1 MPPVTTQT
9 APLCFADTETTDI
22 GPRRLA
28 WELAIIRREP
38 DGTRTEFQAFVEVD
52 LSDANPYALSVGR
65 FYDRHPLGQWLA
77 RGSATAGLIVSGPPR
92 PEEFLDGHEFPSTVY
107 LTARQASLAWCRW
120 THGCHIVGAVPNFD
134 TEVMAAAVRAAG
146 LTGGHHYH
154 LIDVENLIVGYL
166 RGNLH
171 FTLDITREDED
182 RLKRITTPPWKSD
195 DLFAEVGVTTPDEDR
210 HTALGDAR
218 TCERVWD
225 ALYGGAA

>member
-1 MPPVTTQT
+1 MTTQT

-28 WELAIIRREP
+28 WELAIIRRDP
-38 DGTRTEFQAFVEVD
+38 DGTREELHAFIEVD

-107 LTARQASLAWCRW
+107 LTARQAALAWCRW
-120 THGCHIVGAVPNFD
+120 THGCHVVGAVPNFD

-146 LTGGHHYH
+146 LIAGHHYH
-154 LIDVENLIVGYL
+154 LIDVETLIVGYL
-166 RGNLH
+166 RGARPEVMS
-171 FTLDITREDED
+171 REEWG
-182 RLKRITTPPWKSD
+182 RLEKLTTPPWSSD
-195 DLFAEVGVTTPDEDR
+195 DLFAEVGVTTPDDER

-218 TCERVWD
+218 ACERVWG